1 MVHIRQGRKEDL
13 EEVLNLIKELAAYEK
28 ALDKVENTVKMMEVD
43 GFGKK
48 RVFDFLVAVDDS
60 KILGT
65 AIYYFRY
72 STWKGRSLYLE
83 DLVVTEAARGQ
94 GIGKLLFEAMMRIT
108 IDGNCSGLTWQVL
121 GWNDQAINFYN
132 KYDANYDAEWLNCSL
147 TEKQIRSLI

>member
-1 MVHIRQGRKEDL
+1 MVHVRQGRKEDL

-48 RVFDFLVAVDDS
+48 RVFEFIVADNDN

-83 DLVVTEAARGQ
+83 DLVVTETARGQ
-94 GIGKLLFEAMMRIT
+94 GIGKLLFETIMRIA
-108 IDGNCSGLTWQVL
+108 IEGNCSGLTWQVL
-121 GWNDQAINFYN
+121 DWNDQAISFYN